1 MQEMQDM
8 FLSKFK
14 KLKLKNKVLFNKAMK
29 KSGLPGSQE
38 FEMTDSSPEKE
49 TDMINKDESK
59 RH

>member
-29 KSGLPGSQE
+29 ESGLPGRQE
-38 FEMTDSSPEKE
+38 FEMTYSSPDKE
-49 TDMINKDESK
+49 IEDTDE
-59 RH
+59 